1 MEESTLEDL
10 FLYWNLQ
17 NQMLHLSL
25 RGNNFCDCNVL
36 FAVTVVRVTDFS
48 PVHEMCT
55 AVLSNRVAERT
66 VQLLLGMSGN
76 AYHCDAAFSNAEG

>member
-10 FLYWNLQ
+10 FLCWNMQ
-17 NQMLHLSL
+17 NQMVHLYH

-36 FAVTVVRVTDFS
+36 FAVTVVHVTDFS

-55 AVLSNRVAERT
+55 AVLSSRVTERT
-66 VQLLLGMSGN
+66 VQLLLGMSSN
-76 AYHCDAAFSNAEG
+76 AYHCL